1 MDVEAI
7 GQGALFVAG
16 LVNYQ
21 LIPGFL
27 PSTGNNARL
36 DWALDLFGDR
46 FAQKAGAPT
55 RLYAG
60 GRLDGFRL

>member
-21 LIPGFL
+21 TIPSFL
-27 PSTGNNARL
+27 PSTGNDARL
-36 DWALDLFGDR
+36 GWALNLFGDH
-46 FAQKAGAPT
+46 FAKELEPQQGSMQM
-55 RLYAG
+55 
-60 GRLDGFRL
+60 LDGFGL